1 MLKIGVN
8 RPVHAAIDAH
18 KWTPAQIMDFY
29 DNNLNLTLREL
40 SSLTGRSLPYLKGL
54 LNHPQQVPA

>member
-1 MLKIGVN
+1 MLKIEVN
-8 RPVHAAIDAH
+8 RPIHAAIDAH
-18 KWTPAQIMDFY
+18 KWTPTQIMDFY